1 MNENGTNKGNGRFAV
16 IGLQIGVV
24 AAVVYISL
32 LPLTNS
38 IEFIILMTTGALPIA
53 LISLRFGIKGHKLGE
68 RRLWVYLNLA
78 VSVGFLIVL
87 GILGLNIIV
96 AYSRIG

>member
-16 IGLQIGVV
+16 IGLQIGI
-24 AAVVYISL
+24 ATIIAYLIL
-32 LPLTNS
+32 LPLIHSTG
-38 IEFIILMTTGALPIA
+38 FIILTTGAL
-53 LISLRFGIKGHKLGE
+53 LVTLSSLRWGVKGYKLGE
-68 RRLWVYLNLA
+68 RRLWVYLSLA